1 VEGARYGEV
10 AHQYANDNSLCGE
23 FDRCMEEIGLPTR
36 VRDREFEVTVRVT
49 VEAPARAGDAPDRD
63 DIRESVRNAIGYAYN
78 GDWTVEDVDTG
89 DEVDS
94 W

>member
-1 VEGARYGEV
+1 
-10 AHQYANDNSLCGE
+10 
-23 FDRCMEEIGLPTR
+23 MEEIGLPTR
-36 VRDREFEVTVRVT
+36 VRDREYEVTVRVR